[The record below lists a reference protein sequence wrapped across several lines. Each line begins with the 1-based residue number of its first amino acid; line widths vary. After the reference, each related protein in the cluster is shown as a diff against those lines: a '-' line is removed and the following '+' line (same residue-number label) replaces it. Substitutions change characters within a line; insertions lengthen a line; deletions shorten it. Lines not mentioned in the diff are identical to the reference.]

1 MMNNQEFIEEN
12 IKLVY
17 FFINKYYPS
26 FSKDEDIIQCGML
39 GLCKAAKKWKQEG
52 EFSSYACQCVL
63 NEVRQELKRRQ
74 KYNVEISLD
83 RLLEED
89 KNDD

>member
-52 EFSSYACQCVL
+52 EFSSYACQCIL
-63 NEVRQELKRRQ
+63 NEVRTELRNRAKKQ
-74 KYNVEISLD
+74 VEISLES
-83 RLLEED
+83 LLEG
-89 KNDD
+89 NDNDN